1 MSDPASSPT
10 PDPYFKH
17 HVFFCC
23 NQRSDGRASCED
35 HGASGL
41 RDYCKQKVKKAAITG
56 IGRARV
62 NQAGCL
68 DRCEQGPV
76 MVVYPEGV
84 WYRYG
89 SEADVDEIVA
99 EHLLNGRPVT
109 RLRI

>member
-1 MSDPASSPT
+1 MSDPAT
-10 PDPYFKH
+10 PLSYFKH

-23 NQRSDGRASCED
+23 NQRKDGRESCED
-35 HGASGL
+35 HGANEL
-41 RDYCKQKVKKAAITG
+41 RDYCKHQVKKAALTG
-56 IGRARV
+56 PGRARV

-84 WYRYG
+84 WYRYAN
-89 SEADVDEIVA
+89 EADVDEIVA
-99 EHLLNGRPVT
+99 EHLLKGQPVT

>member
-1 MSDPASSPT
+1 MSDADPRPL

-23 NQRSDGRASCED
+23 NQRTDGRASCED
-35 HGASGL
+35 HGASAL

-99 EHLLNGRPVT
+99 EHLLKGRPVS